1 MIFTEV
7 PIFKNTI
14 LKLIALH
21 QEGTHWDFKKEWY
34 SNKAD
39 LLHDIICMSNNLSN
53 QDGYIIVGVDEGNNY
68 SINDVSSDVN
78 RRKTQDLVNF
88 LRDKKFAGGIR
99 PTVYVE
105 SILVNQKNIDVIVV
119 ENNRNT
125 PYYLTESYQGVFA
138 NNIYT
143 RIMDT
148 NTPKT
153 ASADIDVVEKL
164 WKKRFGID
172 ATTLE
177 RALLYLKH
185 PSDWVESEDGKS
197 FYKNAPEFTI
207 EYVSAEDVRDGYE
220 FYLFNQCDS
229 RPHWYDIKIYYHQT
243 LLHTLGGVA
252 LDGGRCFT
260 STPQWGG
267 LSLSP
272 KSSFWDVSYKY
283 FIKGSIEYIVHEFY
297 INDNR
302 SDERIARERF
312 LECVLVFESES
323 EQKEFN
329 NYVKINYSVYSSADY
344 EHKIPYFPEI
354 QGYNMDV
361 LKKNYLDSQILQQML
376 LDFRERRIAELLASK

>member
-34 SNKAD
+34 SNKED

-229 RPHWYDIKIYYHQT
+229 RPHWYDIKIY
-243 LLHTLGGVA
+243 
-252 LDGGRCFT
+252 
-260 STPQWGG
+260 S
-267 LSLSP
+267 
-272 KSSFWDVSYKY
+272 
-283 FIKGSIEYIVHEFY
+283 
-297 INDNR
+297 
-302 SDERIARERF
+302 
-312 LECVLVFESES
+312 S
-323 EQKEFN
+323 EQK
-329 NYVKINYSVYSSADY
+329 
-344 EHKIPYFPEI
+344 
-354 QGYNMDV
+354 
-361 LKKNYLDSQILQQML
+361 
-376 LDFRERRIAELLASK
+376 